1 MFGDFR
7 TAALLGAGLAFT
19 SCDAL
24 EPTFCTTDF
33 RWGLEVSVF
42 DAETG
47 ASLADS
53 ATLHLRDGT
62 WTETV
67 DDPVWPGEPGVI
79 HAAGERGGMYDVTV
93 ERPRYQTWTRSGVRV
108 EEDECHMIPV
118 ALDAALIL
126 ER

>member
-79 HAAGERGGMYDVTV
+79 HAAGERGIPDRADVEVVSEVLGAPTEHAHV
-93 ERPRYQTWTRSGVRV
+93 
-108 EEDECHMIPV
+108 
-118 ALDAALIL
+118 
-126 ER
+126 